1 MADGST
7 CKRKEPHMDLSTP
20 MKKESYAC
28 SYQCANKI
36 AIATINISTNCKSI
50 HGGSIRQCANL
61 TRVGRDVNIYDDWN
75 LGHICTCDLEVL
87 FDVVDTNVT
96 CGAFGFL
103 ILSYNY

>member
-1 MADGST
+1 MQLNFDS
-7 CKRKEPHMDLSTP
+7 PTP
-20 MKKESYAC
+20 VF
-28 SYQCANKI
+28 QGQLI
-36 AIATINISTNCKSI
+36 
-50 HGGSIRQCANL
+50 
-61 TRVGRDVNIYDDWN
+61 IYGFALLL